1 MWAVSFSSS
10 QLSDVFYAEAPTSIV
25 ARALCEAMLIGLGI
39 FDYKIKFVKM
49 VGGG

>member
-10 QLSDVFYAEAPTSIV
+10 QLSDVFYTEAPTSIV
-25 ARALCEAMLIGLGI
+25 ARALCEAILIGMGI
-39 FDYKIKFVKM
+39 FDYKIRSITR